1 MVRCCRGIVLVCVI
15 RSDIGKQRVTVS
27 RAAFP
32 GYGMDDPG
40 REMNTRMVDI
50 AVSADYTESYN
61 LNGKEFKR

>member
-1 MVRCCRGIVLVCVI
+1 VPE
-15 RSDIGKQRVTVS
+15 S

-40 REMNTRMVDI
+40 REMNTWMVDI
-50 AVSADYTESYN
+50 VVSADYTESYI

>member
-1 MVRCCRGIVLVCVI
+1 VI

-40 REMNTRMVDI
+40 REMNTWMVDI
-50 AVSADYTESYN
+50 VVSADYTESYN